1 MAGELQLGGSTVAT
15 HTGSGASAVVTIDN
29 GVKFPAGHIIQ
40 TVSFNTVSGAVVG
53 NVSSTTSATT
63 VLSITVNNVLESSI
77 IIGFV
82 STGSLLMNSGNNIFT
97 KISGGGISTT
107 HGFYNYGGLSNTNT
121 RISKTFM
128 FKDPAPAT
136 GTNTYLVQAY
146 SDGSGNA
153 AYWCDANQSHGY
165 TILEIAQ

>member
-29 GVKFPAGHIIQ
+29 GVKFPAGHVIQ

-97 KISGGGISTT
+97 KISGGGIR
-107 HGFYNYGGLSNTNT
+107 GKTNLT
-121 RISKTFM
+121 SL
-128 FKDPAPAT
+128 D
-136 GTNTYLVQAY
+136 
-146 SDGSGNA
+146 
-153 AYWCDANQSHGY
+153 
-165 TILEIAQ
+165 